1 MKNWV
6 RHQFATERTKEGMQ
20 RPSLLC
26 DVPNALCVG
35 KNALVP
41 PLQSHADMCAL
52 FGRFKSR
59 LKEWNLHASSAGVP
73 SARRETKPIV
83 DEKSSSSRV
92 NRTRTFRCA

>member
-6 RHQFATERTKEGMQ
+6 RHQFSTERTKEGMQ

-26 DVPNALCVG
+26 DVPDALCVG

-41 PLQSHADMCAL
+41 PLQSHADMSAL

-59 LKEWNLHASSAGVP
+59 LNERNLHASSARPVP
-73 SARRETKPIV
+73 PLPAVKR
-83 DEKSSSSRV
+83 SRV
-92 NRTRTFRCA
+92 LMKTRVPLV